1 MKTQM
6 HHYYDHKAT
15 LGNDEGN
22 LFYSVMFIA
31 AVGLTIT
38 LAILLI
44 ARLGSQSASMVEPGV
59 PFIETSNDVA
69 PIY

>member
-6 HHYYDHKAT
+6 HHYYDHKAG
-15 LGNDEGN
+15 LGNDGSN
-22 LFYSVMFIA
+22 LFYSVMFVMV
-31 AVGLTIT
+31 VGFIVT
-38 LAILLI
+38 LLVLLI
-44 ARLGSQSASMVEPGV
+44 ANLNNQSTNVIEPGV